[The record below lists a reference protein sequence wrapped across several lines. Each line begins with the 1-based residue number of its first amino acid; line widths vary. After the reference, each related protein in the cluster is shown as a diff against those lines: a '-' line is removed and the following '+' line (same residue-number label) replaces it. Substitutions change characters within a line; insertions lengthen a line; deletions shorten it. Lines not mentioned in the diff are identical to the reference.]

1 MEVKKKP
8 ISELYH
14 HGIKGQ
20 KWGRRR
26 YQNPD
31 GSLTPEGKKRY
42 GIDTKEGREAAI
54 NSGDVKKIKA
64 IKNELTT
71 DELNRALNRI
81 RLNDQLNSF
90 DRSTLSRGEQW
101 IKTHKDTILTAT
113 SVIGAVT
120 TAGITVGKGVKK
132 ITGKQTE
139 LDEWTEKAKIAAAKK
154 TVAQVADYFEQRNK
168 Q

>member
-1 MEVKKKP
+1 MEIKRMP
-8 ISELYH
+8 NSELYH

-54 NSGDVKKIKA
+54 NSGDIKKIKA
-64 IKNELTT
+64 IKNELTS

-81 RLNDQLNSF
+81 RLNDQLNSL
-90 DRSTLSRGEQW
+90 DKASLSKGEQW
-101 IKTHKDTILTAT
+101 IKTHKDTILAVT
-113 SVIGAVT
+113 SVVGAAT
-120 TAGITVGKGVKK
+120 TAGVTVSKLVSKA
-132 ITGKQTE
+132 TGRQSE
-139 LDEWTEKAKIAAAKK
+139 LEEWTDKAKIAAAKK
-154 TVAQVADYFEQRNK
+154 TVAQVADYFEERNK
-168 Q
+168 K